1 MLELGDCFVQKTAVR
16 FGNVPE
22 EKRRRLTRYKKKE
35 NDDDGE
41 LQAGIYWIHG
51 RKQSASIR

>member
-22 EKRRRLTRYKKKE
+22 EKRRRVNTIQKE
-35 NDDDGE
+35 GE
-41 LQAGIYWIHG
+41 
-51 RKQSASIR
+51 RR